1 MKRVMIYAYTQFN
14 LGDDLFI
21 KVLCE
26 RYPKTNFVLYAPRR
40 YKVTF
45 KEIKNIIFYPS
56 DSIINRGVNYLFRK
70 LGLNEIIRKVL
81 VRKCNAVVQIGG
93 SLFIQ
98 GDNWEDILEHTK
110 EMKPNNKPFYLLG
123 TNFGP
128 YKNNAFYESYKNI
141 FGDYTDICFRDQY
154 SYDLFKDLNNTRLAD
169 DIIFQLKTQKIQVQ
183 ENNIVISVIKPSI
196 RKHLSQYDE
205 IYYNKVKDIAIYF
218 IEKGYY
224 VTLMSFCELEGDK
237 EAVGKIVDLIPSEF
251 LEKVKE
257 HYYTTNIEDTLN
269 VIAQSS
275 FIVATRFHSMI
286 LGWVFNKPVFPI
298 VYSEK
303 MTNVMKDVGFKGF
316 YTDFKNINNVK
327 PEQVFECIKTNLIDV
342 SKQVDKAEEHFSKLD
357 EYINN
362 DLAKLK

>member
-26 RYPKTNFVLYAPRR
+26 RYPKTNFVLYAPSR
-40 YKVTF
+40 YKITF
-45 KEIKNIIFYPS
+45 KEIKNITFYPS
-56 DSIINRGVNYLFRK
+56 DSIITRGVNYLFRR
-70 LGLNEIIRKVL
+70 LGLNEVIRRVL
-81 VRKCNAVVQIGG
+81 VRRCNAVVQIGG

-98 GDNWEDILEHTK
+98 GDNWKGVLEHTK
-110 EMKPNNKPFYLLG
+110 AMKPKDKPFYLLG

-128 YKNNAFYESYKNI
+128 YKNNDFYESYKDV

-169 DIIFQLKTQKIQVQ
+169 DIIFQLKTQKNQKQ
-183 ENNIVISVIKPSI
+183 ENNIIISVIKPSI

-205 IYYNKVKDIAIYF
+205 VYYDKIKDIAIYF
-218 IEKGYY
+218 IKKGYY

-251 LEKVKE
+251 SERVKK

-269 VIAQSS
+269 VMAQSS